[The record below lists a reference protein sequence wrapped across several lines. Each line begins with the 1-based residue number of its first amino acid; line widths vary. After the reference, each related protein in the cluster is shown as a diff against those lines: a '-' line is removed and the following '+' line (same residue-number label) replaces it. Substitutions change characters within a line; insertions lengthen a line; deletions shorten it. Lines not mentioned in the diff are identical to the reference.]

1 VTGTDNRVTE
11 YANRVVNG
19 DVPSSTLVQMACQ
32 RHLRDLDD
40 PAWVFDAS
48 TADKLFRFYGK
59 LRHYKGEWAGNPIV
73 LEPFQ
78 AFIIGSLFGWKSS
91 ETGLRR
97 FRQAY
102 LEQPRGQGKSTM
114 AAGVSLR
121 LAFFDREPG
130 AEVYCCATHR
140 AQAKITWQAAKE
152 MVLRSGLRQRIS
164 VRVSNMHESSTS
176 SRLEPLGAD
185 ADTLDGLRPNGVIL
199 DEIHAMRSSRMVDV
213 MTTATGT
220 RRQPLVF
227 EITTAG
233 IGQTG
238 VCWDHHDYTSK
249 VLRGVVD
256 DPSWFGMI
264 IGADKDDDWTDPA
277 VWKKANPNLGVSIKA
292 DDLERKCKKA
302 KHIVSDE
309 PEFRRLHL
317 GQWVQQA
324 EKFISLADWDQPSNA
339 EKIDRASLRGRP
351 CIVGMDVSSKS
362 DFTALVALFALP
374 NGGFAVLPTI
384 FAPESAL
391 NHAKRESVPLTAWR
405 REGFLRVTPGDVI
418 DQAAIKNEVMA
429 LSKEFRLVELAFDAW
444 NATILATE
452 LQAEGISVV
461 EVRQG
466 FRTLSEPTKELAAL
480 LAQGKLKHGGH
491 PVLRWMADNL
501 TIRQDA
507 NGNIAPDKARA
518 AEKIDGV
525 VALIMA
531 LTRRGQLRDRP
542 PGPRERGILLI

>member
-1 VTGTDNRVTE
+1 MPTDSVTA
-11 YANRVVNG
+11 YAEAVAG
-19 DVPSSTLVQMACQ
+19 GHEPGGALHGAACR
-32 RHLRDLDD
+32 RHLAEIAAVSGAYEFRPDY
-40 PAWVFDAS
+40 AERA
-48 TADKLFRFYGK
+48 FRFFSALK
-59 LRHYKGEWAGNPIV
+59 HYKGEWAGQPIR

-78 AFIIGSLFGWKSS
+78 QFIIGSIFGWVRRD
-91 ETGLRR
+91 TGTRR
-97 FRQAY
+97 FRQCY
-102 LEQPRGQGKSTM
+102 IEQPRGQGKSTL
-114 AAGVSLR
+114 AAGVALM
-121 LAFFDREPG
+121 LAFFDNEPG

-140 AQAKITWQAAKE
+140 QQAKITWEAARQ
-152 MVLRSGLRQRIS
+152 MVLRSGLRGRIN
-164 VRVSNMHESSTS
+164 VRVSNLHESGTASK
-176 SRLEPLGAD
+176 LEPLGAD

-199 DEIHAMRSSRMVDV
+199 DEIHAMKSSRMVDV

-233 IGQTG
+233 IGSVG
-238 VCWDHHDYTSK
+238 VCWDHHEYSSK
-249 VLRGVVD
+249 VVRGVVD
-256 DPSWFGMI
+256 DPTWFGLI
-264 IGADKDDDWTDPA
+264 IGADQDDDWTDPK
-277 VWKKANPNLGVSIKA
+277 VWRKANPNLGVSIKA
-292 DDLERKCKKA
+292 DDLERKCQKA

-324 EKFISLADWDQPSNA
+324 EKFISLTDWDQPSNV

-374 NGGFAVLPTI
+374 DGAFAVLPTI

-466 FRTLSEPTKELAAL
+466 FRTLSEPTKELAVL
-480 LAQGKLKHGGH
+480 LAQGHLKHGGH

-518 AEKIDGV
+518 AEKIDGI

-542 PGPRERGILLI
+542 LGPRERGILLI

>member
-1 VTGTDNRVTE
+1 MISDDRVTR
-11 YANRVVNG
+11 YAEAVTQG
-19 DVPSSTLVQMACQ
+19 EISSSTLVQLACA
-32 RHLRDLDD
+32 RHLTDLNN
-40 PAWVFDAS
+40 PAWVFDRQA
-48 TADKLFRFYGK
+48 AEKVFQFYAQ
-59 LRHYKGEWAGNPIV
+59 LRHYKGEWAGTPIL

-152 MVLRSGLRQRIS
+152 MVLRSGLKQRIQ
-164 VRVSNMHESSTS
+164 VRVSNMHEAASS

-199 DEIHAMRSSRMVDV
+199 DEIHAMKSSRMVDV

-227 EITTAG
+227 EITTAA
-233 IGQTG
+233 IGQHG

-249 VLRGVVD
+249 VLRGIVD

-264 IGADKDDDWTDPA
+264 IGADPDDDWTDPS
-277 VWKKANPNLGVSIKA
+277 VWKKANPNLGISIKL
-292 DDLERKCKKA
+292 DDLARKCKKA

-324 EKFISLADWDQPSNA
+324 EKYISLSDWDKPENSA
-339 EKIDRASLRGRP
+339 PIDRASLRNRP
-351 CIVGMDVSSKS
+351 CIIGMDVSSKS
-362 DFTALVALFALP
+362 DFTALVAIFALP
-374 NGGFAVLPTI
+374 EGRFAVLPTI
-384 FAPESAL
+384 FAPQSAL
-391 NHAKRESVPLTAWR
+391 QQARRESIPLAAWT
-405 REGFLRVTPGDVI
+405 REGFLKVTSGDVI
-418 DQAAIKNEVMA
+418 DQAAIRNEVMA
-429 LSKEFRLVELAFDAW
+429 MSKEFKVVELAFDAW

-452 LQAEGISVV
+452 LQAEGITVV

-480 LAQGKLKHGGH
+480 LANGQLQHGGH
-491 PVLRWMADNL
+491 PVLRWMADNM
-501 TIRQDA
+501 TVRQDA

-518 AEKIDGV
+518 SEKIDGI

-531 LTRRGQLRDRP
+531 LTRRAQLKDRP
-542 PGPRERGILLI
+542 LGPRERGILLI

>member
-1 VTGTDNRVTE
+1 MSDTVNRVTH
-11 YANRVVNG
+11 YAEQVTSG
-19 DVPSSTLVQMACQ
+19 EIPSSTLVQLACQ
-32 RHLRDLDD
+32 RHLKDLDN
-40 PAWVFDAS
+40 PEWTFDAS
-48 TADKLFRFYGK
+48 TADKLFQFYGK

-164 VRVSNMHESSTS
+164 VRVSNMHERASS

-199 DEIHAMRSSRMVDV
+199 DEIHAMKSSRMVDV

-249 VLRGVVD
+249 VLRGIVD

-277 VWKKANPNLGVSIKA
+277 VWKKANPNLGISIKL

-302 KHIVSDE
+302 KHIISDE

-324 EKFISLADWDQPSNA
+324 EKYISLSDWDKPENAQP
-339 EKIDRASLRGRP
+339 IDRDALRNRP

-362 DFTALVALFALP
+362 DFTALIALFALP
-374 NGGFAVLPTI
+374 DGRFAVLPTI
-384 FAPESAL
+384 FAPESSL
-391 NHAKRESVPLTAWR
+391 RYAKRESVPFAAWT
-405 REGFLRVTPGDVI
+405 REGFLRVTQGDVI
-418 DQAAIKNEVMA
+418 DQAAIRNEIMA
-429 LSKEFRLVELAFDAW
+429 MSQEFKLVELAFDAW

-452 LQAEGISVV
+452 LQAEGITVV

-466 FRTLSEPTKELAAL
+466 FRALSEPTKEMSVL
-480 LAQGKLKHGGH
+480 LANGQLQHGGH
-491 PVLRWMADNL
+491 PVLRWMADNM
-501 TIRQDA
+501 TVRQDA

-518 AEKIDGV
+518 SEKIDGI

-542 PGPRERGILLI
+542 LGPRERGILLI